1 VKLKLTLYSTSNC
14 HLCEDA
20 EALLAD
26 DSIEN
31 EIELKIVEIADDSIL
46 MKLYEI
52 KIPVLKRM
60 DNNLEITWPFSMLD
74 IKNLISM

>member
-46 MKLYEI
+46 MILYEI